1 MFKSKLGSL
10 TAQSLMA
17 KKGDGGGK
25 KKTNSNLLCL
35 RHNECVDTVCVYCYV
50 NIKSQIRE

>member
-25 KKTNSNLLCL
+25 KK
-35 RHNECVDTVCVYCYV
+35 D
-50 NIKSQIRE
+50 KF

>member
-1 MFKSKLGSL
+1 MGV
-10 TAQSLMA
+10 
-17 KKGDGGGK
+17 GK